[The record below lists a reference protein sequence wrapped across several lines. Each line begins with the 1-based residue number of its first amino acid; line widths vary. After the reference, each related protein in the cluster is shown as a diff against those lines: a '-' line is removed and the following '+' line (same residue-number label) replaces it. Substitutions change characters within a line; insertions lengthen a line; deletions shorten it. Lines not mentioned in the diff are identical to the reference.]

1 MGANLSRYIV
11 DHRSLIKH
19 GRQKRGEEVTW
30 RKEMGRLGEVEGRR
44 AENKTMLVVKDLA
57 ADSGGGRHPDSGFS
71 DSSDSSVVVEE
82 EETEVKVV
90 KRRGEKERGKEEKE
104 EGRTVRRRGEKDG
117 AVGGLSVS
125 FYSVTDMIRDRS
137 LQLDINS
144 NLFTGECLTTSF
156 MTADEGEQQQ
166 EKIERPKI
174 GRSNPVPAHL
184 RGLPEV
190 GGKNS
195 LGDLDGMDCPLQA
208 WLEGPHGCGRGGG
221 GGGPVDSWLGEV
233 RGVQEAECSTMLQS
247 KPIRL
252 LIKIIRQPLSSC
264 HV

>member
-1 MGANLSRYIV
+1 MGTNLTRYFV
-11 DHRSLIKH
+11 DHRSH
-19 GRQKRGEEVTW
+19 GRHKSGEKVTW
-30 RKEMGRLGEVEGRR
+30 AKEMGRLGEVEGRR
-44 AENKTMLVVKDLA
+44 VENKTMLVVKDLV

-82 EETEVKVV
+82 EEKEMKVV

-144 NLFTGECLTTSF
+144 NLFSKECLTTSF
-156 MTADEGEQQQ
+156 MTADEGEQQ

-252 LIKIIRQPLSSC
+252 LIKIIRLPLSSC

>member
-1 MGANLSRYIV
+1 MCTNLRYIV
-11 DHRSLIKH
+11 DHRSH
-19 GRQKRGEEVTW
+19 GRHKSGEKVTW
-30 RKEMGRLGEVEGRR
+30 AKEMGRLGEVEGRR
-44 AENKTMLVVKDLA
+44 VENKTMLVVKDLA

-144 NLFTGECLTTSF
+144 NLFSKECLTTSF

-221 GGGPVDSWLGEV
+221 GGPVDSWLGEV

>member
-1 MGANLSRYIV
+1 MGTKLTRYFV
-11 DHRSLIKH
+11 DHRSH
-19 GRQKRGEEVTW
+19 GRYKSGEKVTW
-30 RKEMGRLGEVEGRR
+30 AEEMGRLGEVEGRR

-57 ADSGGGRHPDSGFS
+57 ADIGGGRHPDSGFS

-156 MTADEGEQQQ
+156 MTADEGEQQ

-221 GGGPVDSWLGEV
+221 GGPVDSWLGEV

>member
-1 MGANLSRYIV
+1 M
-11 DHRSLIKH
+11 
-19 GRQKRGEEVTW
+19 
-30 RKEMGRLGEVEGRR
+30 
-44 AENKTMLVVKDLA
+44 
-57 ADSGGGRHPDSGFS
+57 
-71 DSSDSSVVVEE
+71 
-82 EETEVKVV
+82 V
-90 KRRGEKERGKEEKE
+90 KRRGEKEKE
-104 EGRTVRRRGEKDG
+104 EGRTVRRRSEKDG

-144 NLFTGECLTTSF
+144 NLFTTECLTTSF
-156 MTADEGEQQQ
+156 MTADEGEQQ

-190 GGKNS
+190 GGKNG

-208 WLEGPHGCGRGGG
+208 WLEGPHGCGRGG

-252 LIKIIRQPLSSC
+252 FIKIIRQLLSSC